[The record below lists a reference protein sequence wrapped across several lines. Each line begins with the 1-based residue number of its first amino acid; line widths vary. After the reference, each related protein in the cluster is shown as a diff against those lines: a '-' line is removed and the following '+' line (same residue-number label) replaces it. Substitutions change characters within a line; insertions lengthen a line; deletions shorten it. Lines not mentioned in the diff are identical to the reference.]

1 MRQFGDLDIC
11 RARYRDSFPRTD
23 LPTVSFGGG
32 QSILFCRLP
41 FTAQPLPA
49 VPLRLGFQVQCLS
62 RRTAHNYSLFRDLA
76 GDAQLSSCFHPL
88 PARLDLIPAQR
99 CSLST
104 ASIFSSLRI
113 FQLLHP
119 YPTHLV
125 CSFAS
130 PPSTGTLSHSH
141 SLFSYTSPRRLVTPL
156 TRPHS
161 HGTPRPALP
170 PSAFAPLHGLS
181 NGPTRMP
188 PFTPGSPPPA

>member
-1 MRQFGDLDIC
+1 LETRIYVGPDTGIISLEQ
-11 RARYRDSFPRTD
+11 T
-23 LPTVSFGGG
+23 
-32 QSILFCRLP
+32 
-41 FTAQPLPA
+41 
-49 VPLRLGFQVQCLS
+49 FQRSRSAAASHYYSAACLS
-62 RRTAHNYSLFRDLA
+62 RPSRFLQSPCDSDFKFNASHAEQLTIIRYFGTLPGTLK
-76 GDAQLSSCFHPL
+76 LSSCFHPL
-88 PARLDLIPAQR
+88 LARLDLIPAQR

-141 SLFSYTSPRRLVTPL
+141 SLFSSTSPRRLVTPL

-188 PFTPGSPPPA
+188 RFTPGSPPPA

>member
-1 MRQFGDLDIC
+1 MRQFGDSDIC
-11 RARYRDSFPRTD
+11 RARYRDYFPRTD
-23 LPTVSFGGG
+23 LSTVSFGGG
-32 QSILFCRLP
+32 QSLLFCRLP
-41 FTAQPLPA
+41 FTAQPLSA

-76 GDAQLSSCFHPL
+76 RDAQIILVLSSSASTLGPDSCSAVFALHRLHIFIPSHLSAASPVSHPFGL
-88 PARLDLIPAQR
+88 FL
-99 CSLST
+99 
-104 ASIFSSLRI
+104 
-113 FQLLHP
+113 
-119 YPTHLV
+119 
-125 CSFAS
+125 AS

-141 SLFSYTSPRRLVTPL
+141 SLFSSTSPRRLVTPL